1 MRIKDNTSV
10 TGNYMGKSVSGVVM
24 ESRVKYGGDL
34 QYTVKLNSPINFR
47 WREEPVFTVLLNS
60 NEISAVMVNL

>member
-1 MRIKDNTSV
+1 MRIEDNTSV

>member
-1 MRIKDNTSV
+1 MRIEDNTSV

-60 NEISAVMVNL
+60 NEISAAMVNL